1 MSLLGFVLGAAAMPQ
16 ETALRP
22 PAPTPAQEPETEA
35 GGDERPVPAEAV
47 GTPPGGRTISLAQAV
62 ALALERNYVLL
73 TAGDSVSA
81 ARFREAA
88 ARGEFHP
95 QLIPRY
101 QGGPGGPAFGLD
113 ASQRLPW
120 TGGSVTA
127 GAAFRSLTAIGSP
140 AMKGAE
146 VHAVVSQPL
155 LRGAGPN
162 ATFFD
167 LTNAKRSREGQ
178 ERAFELA
185 RQRLAVDV
193 ATTFYAVVR
202 QRELLVVSRQSLKR
216 SESLREASDA
226 RMKVGLASKL
236 DVFRAELQSSQT
248 EEALVQS
255 QAELDGALEQFR
267 ILLGL
272 DPGDPV
278 EPESVTLPDSIDLD
292 IEPVEVLLARALDT
306 RLELKEA
313 RDQVADADRAARL
326 ARQNLLPQ
334 LDFNVDFAQAGV
346 APTYSDSLRA
356 GRGRVDVFL
365 STSYPLERSADQA
378 NRAIAE
384 VDLAAR
390 RRALAQRELDVAGEV
405 RAAVRNLDRIRKSA
419 ELQRKGVDF
428 ADQQVRLAT
437 LRYQRGLAS
446 NFDVVDAEGNLLS
459 SRTALVGLLAD
470 YQVARIN
477 LFRAVGTL
485 DVTREFAP

>member
-1 MSLLGFVLGAAAMPQ
+1 
-16 ETALRP
+16 
-22 PAPTPAQEPETEA
+22 
-35 GGDERPVPAEAV
+35 
-47 GTPPGGRTISLAQAV
+47 
-62 ALALERNYVLL
+62 
-73 TAGDSVSA
+73 
-81 ARFREAA
+81 
-88 ARGEFHP
+88 
-95 QLIPRY
+95 
-101 QGGPGGPAFGLD
+101 
-113 ASQRLPW
+113 
-120 TGGSVTA
+120 
-127 GAAFRSLTAIGSP
+127 
-140 AMKGAE
+140 MKGAE

-167 LTNAKRSREGQ
+167 LTNATRSREGQ

-193 ATTFYAVVR
+193 AATFYQVVR
-202 QRELLVVSRQSLKR
+202 QRELLAVSRQSLKR
-216 SESLREASDA
+216 SESLREASEA

-236 DVFRAELQSSQT
+236 DVFRAELQASQT

-278 EPESVTLPDSIDLD
+278 EPETVTLPDSVDLD
-292 IEPVEVLLARALDT
+292 LEPVEALVARALDT
-306 RLELKEA
+306 RIELKEA
-313 RDQVADADRAARL
+313 RDQVTDAERAARL

-334 LDFNVDFAQAGV
+334 LDFNVDFAQAGLG
-346 APTYSDSLRA
+346 PTYSDSLRV

-365 STSYPLERSADQA
+365 STSYPLERSSDQA

-419 ELQRKGVDF
+419 DLQRKGVEF

-470 YQVARIN
+470 HQVARIQ
-477 LFRAVGTL
+477 LLRALGTL